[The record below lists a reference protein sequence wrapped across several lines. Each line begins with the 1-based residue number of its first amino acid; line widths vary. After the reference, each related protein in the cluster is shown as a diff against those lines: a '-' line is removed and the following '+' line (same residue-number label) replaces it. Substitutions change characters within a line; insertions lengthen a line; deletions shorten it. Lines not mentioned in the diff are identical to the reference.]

1 MSSPVLL
8 PSPDEQRRRTAI
20 DPARSFAVQAPAG
33 SGKTE
38 LLIQRVLRLLAIVE
52 RPEAIVAITFT
63 RKAAAEMLERI
74 LDALRNASE
83 GTAVAQPHERLTR
96 DLAAAV
102 LERDRALEWNL
113 LDHPGRLRVQ
123 TIDAL
128 CLSIAG
134 EMPWLSRLGAMPRI
148 EEDTRAQYEEAAR
161 RTVLLIGG
169 EPRYREPLETLLR
182 HLDNNAPRLQQLLA
196 DMLAKRDQWLPLA
209 VETDENERARIEGAM
224 SRARVEAMEAAE
236 RAIPATARE
245 AWLAVQRFLN
255 ADTPGMASVLLTED
269 GWRKRGGLNKTCGF
283 PPGSNAEKDLCSE
296 LIARLDAT
304 PGVLDALKLLR
315 KMPPLHYT
323 TQQWPIVRALLAAL
337 KMAAGQLRV
346 VFHEEGAIDF
356 CELGDAARRALG
368 SPGNP
373 SDLAFR
379 LDSRIEHLL
388 VDEFQD
394 TSRVQVELL
403 ERLTTGWQPGDG
415 RTLFLVGDPMQ
426 SIYRF
431 RGAEVGLFLQSQRHG
446 IGGLPVETLRLEA
459 NYRSVKSIVERV
471 NDLFLKM
478 FPKIDDISLGA
489 IRYSAIEATQPD
501 QGHDPGVVVHGFGE
515 HEEQLEAD
523 KVIELV
529 RNAKSRGSVAILVR
543 ARTHLPWIVDAL
555 KKERIHFQ
563 AVEIDPLNERT
574 TVQDLLALTRAM
586 LHASD
591 RISWL
596 AILRA
601 PWCGL
606 TLADLEAL
614 VRGRTA
620 QTIWDSLQ
628 NIAALS
634 EDGQRRAARLR
645 EALGDAFTE
654 QGRWPLR
661 RWVERAWIKL
671 GGPACLE
678 GDESALEDARDYF
691 DLLEAEQTGSDVRDF
706 DALSRRVTQLYAK
719 SAPDPDP
726 WLHVMTI
733 HKAKGL
739 EFDTVIVPGLGSRE
753 KIDDAQLF
761 LFHEWPSDNG
771 EQRLIA
777 PIPAGE
783 GEKDPLYKYLQEIE
797 KRKNRLERVRQLY
810 VAATRAKKRLHLLG
824 SAKAGKDGEPH
835 PHKGSMLYDLWP
847 ALTEEERECFRRDA
861 VQTQSAAGTA
871 TAAVLRRLPE
881 DWTLPTLPSPVDWEG
896 AGPLPMELRD
906 PTYEW
911 VGDSLR
917 HAGTVVHAL
926 LQRAPGEDLQI
937 PEPRLIRKALAHAG
951 VTPAEIED
959 TARRVQQALQRM
971 KTSPRGQWILRA
983 HKDARSEY
991 AITGVVAGEVV
1002 RGTVDRTFID
1012 EKGVR
1017 WIIDFKNS
1025 SHEGGGLETFLDEEQ
1040 RRYRDQLERY
1050 ARLFAPLGQPVRL
1063 GLYFP
1068 LLDGWREWAP
1078 QPDA

>member
-8 PSPDEQRRRTAI
+8 PSPDERQRRTAI
-20 DPARSFAVQAPAG
+20 DPTRSFAVQAPAG

-52 RPEAIVAITFT
+52 RPEGIVAITFT

-74 LDALRNASE
+74 LGALRGASE
-83 GTAVAQPHERLTR
+83 GATVAKPHEQLTR
-96 DLAAAV
+96 DLAAAA
-102 LERDRALEWNL
+102 LERDRALGWNL

-134 EMPWLSRLGAMPRI
+134 EMPWLARLGAMPRI
-148 EEDTRAQYEEAAR
+148 EEDMRAVYEEAAR

-169 EPRYREPLETLLR
+169 EPQYREPLETLLR
-182 HLDNNAPRLQQLLA
+182 HLDNNATRVQQLLA
-196 DMLAKRDQWLPLA
+196 DMLEKRDQWLPLA
-209 VETDENERARIEGAM
+209 VETVDSERAALENAM
-224 SRARVEAMEAAE
+224 SRARIEAVEAAE
-236 RAIPATARE
+236 RSIPAAARE
-245 AWLAVQRFLN
+245 AWFAIQRFLN
-255 ADTPGMASVLLTED
+255 VDTPGMADALLTKD
-269 GWRKRGGLNKTCGF
+269 GKWRRR
-283 PPGSNAEKDLCSE
+283 PPKGCEVKGAELMPQLE
-296 LIARLDAT
+296 AA
-304 PGVLDALKLLR
+304 PGVLDALKLLQ
-315 KMPPLHYT
+315 KLPPLRYT
-323 TQQWPIVRALLAAL
+323 DEQWTIVGALLAAL
-337 KMAAGQLRV
+337 KMAAGQLRIM
-346 VFHEEGAIDF
+346 FHEEGTIDF
-356 CELGDAARRALG
+356 CELGEAARRALG
-368 SPGNP
+368 ALGDP
-373 SDLAFR
+373 SELAFG

-403 ERLTTGWQPGDG
+403 EKLTTGWQPDDG

-431 RGAEVGLFLQSQRHG
+431 RGAEVGLFLQVQRHG
-446 IGGLPVETLRLEA
+446 IQGFPVQTLTLTA

-471 NDLFLKM
+471 NGLFHDI
-478 FPKIDDISLGA
+478 FPSIDDVAIGA
-489 IRYSAIEATQPD
+489 IPYSAIESTQPD
-501 QGHDPGVVVHGFGE
+501 QGHDPAVVIHGFSE
-515 HEEQLEAD
+515 DEEQREAG

-529 RNAKSRGSVAILVR
+529 QSSKSQGSVAILVR
-543 ARTHLPWIVDAL
+543 ARTHLPRIVDAL
-555 KKERIHFQ
+555 KKEKINFQ

-574 TVQDLLALTRAM
+574 IVQDLLALTRAM

-606 TLADLEAL
+606 LLADLEAL

-620 QTIWDSLQ
+620 ETIWESLQ
-628 NIAALS
+628 DVGALS

-645 EALGDAFTE
+645 AGLSQAFAQ

-661 RWVERAWIKL
+661 RWVERVWIKL
-671 GGPACLE
+671 GGPACLKD
-678 GDESALEDARDYF
+678 DESSLEDARDYF
-691 DLLEAEQTGSDVRDF
+691 DLLEAEQTGSDVRNF
-706 DALSRRVTQLYAK
+706 DGLSRRVAQLYAK
-719 SAPDPDP
+719 PAPGPEP

-739 EFDTVIVPGLGSRE
+739 EFDTVIVPGLGRQE
-753 KIDDAQLF
+753 AIDDPQLF
-761 LFHEWPSDNG
+761 LFHEWPSDEG
-771 EQRLIA
+771 EQGLIA
-777 PIPAGE
+777 PIPAE
-783 GEKDPLYKYLQEIE
+783 AVEKDPLYKYLQEIE

-824 SAKAGKDGEPH
+824 SAKLDKDSEPK

-847 ALTEEERECFRRDA
+847 ALTEEERKRFLPSASQVEF
-861 VQTQSAAGTA
+861 AAGTA
-871 TAAVLRRLPE
+871 IPAVLRRLPSE
-881 DWTLPTLPSPVDWEG
+881 WTPPDLPPPVDWEG
-896 AGPLPMELRD
+896 AGPLPVELRD

-917 HAGTVVHAL
+917 HAGTVVHAV

-937 PEPRLIRKALAHAG
+937 PEPRLIHKALAHAG
-951 VTPAEIED
+951 VTPAEIDD

-971 KTSPRGQWILRA
+971 KTSPRARWILRS
-983 HKDARSEY
+983 HQDARSEY
-991 AITGVVAGEVV
+991 AITGVVAGETV

-1012 EKGVR
+1012 ENGVR
-1017 WIIDFKNS
+1017 WIIDFKIS
-1025 SHEGGGLETFLDEEQ
+1025 SHEGGGLKAFLDEQQ
-1040 RRYRDQLERY
+1040 RRYSDQLERY
-1050 ARLFAPLGQPVRL
+1050 ARLFAPLGRPVRL

-1068 LLDGWREWAP
+1068 LLDGWREWGPRA
-1078 QPDA
+1078 DA

>member
-8 PSPDEQRRRTAI
+8 PSPDEQQRRTAI

-38 LLIQRVLRLLAIVE
+38 LLIQRVLRLLAIVD

-74 LDALRNASE
+74 LGALRGEAKE
-83 GTAVAQPHERLTR
+83 ELTR
-96 DLAAAV
+96 QLAAAV
-102 LERDRALEWNL
+102 VARDRELAWNL
-113 LDHPGRLRVQ
+113 AQHPGRLRIQ
-123 TIDAL
+123 TIDSL
-128 CLSIAG
+128 CLSIAR
-134 EMPWLSRLGAMPRI
+134 EMPWMARLGGMPRI
-148 EEDTRAQYEEAAR
+148 EEDTRALYEEAAR

-169 EPRYREPLETLLR
+169 EPRYREPLEILLR
-182 HLDNNAPRLQQLLA
+182 HLDNHAARLQQLLA

-209 VETDENERARIEGAM
+209 VETAEDERDRIEGAM
-224 SRARVEAMEAAE
+224 SRARAEAVEAAE
-236 RAIPATARE
+236 RSIPADVRE
-245 AWLAVQRFLN
+245 TWQEIKRFLN
-255 ADTPGMASVLLTED
+255 TDTPGMVEAILRKD
-269 GWRKRGGLNKTCGF
+269 GNWRSR
-283 PPGSNAEKDLCSE
+283 PPKGCEAQYAA
-296 LIARLDAT
+296 LIAQLDAAR
-304 PGVLDALKLLR
+304 GVTDAFKLLR
-315 KMPPLHYT
+315 KMPPPHYT
-323 TQQWPIVRALLAAL
+323 DDQWIIIRALLAAP
-337 KMAAGQLRV
+337 KMAAGQLRIL
-346 VFHEEGAIDF
+346 FHEEGTIDF
-356 CELGDAARRALG
+356 SELGEAARRALG
-368 SPGNP
+368 ALGDP
-373 SDLAFR
+373 SELAFR

-403 ERLTTGWQPGDG
+403 EKLTTGWQPGDG

-431 RGAEVGLFLQSQRHG
+431 RGAEVGLFLHVQRHG
-446 IGGLPVETLRLEA
+446 IGGFPVETLTLKA

-471 NDLFLKM
+471 NELFSDA
-478 FPKIDDISLGA
+478 FPSIDDVSLGA
-489 IRYSAIEATQPD
+489 IRYSAIKATQPD
-501 QGHDPGVVVHGFGE
+501 RGHDPAVVIHGFGE
-515 HEEQLEAD
+515 DEERLEAR

-529 RNAKSRGSVAILVR
+529 QEAKSHGTVAILVR

-555 KKERIHFQ
+555 KKEKINFQ
-563 AVEIDPLNERT
+563 AIDIDPLDERT

-620 QTIWDSLQ
+620 QTIWESLQ
-628 NIAALS
+628 DFGALS
-634 EDGQRRAARLR
+634 EDGQRRATRLR
-645 EALGDAFTE
+645 EVLSEAFAA

-678 GDESALEDARDYF
+678 GDQSALEDARDYF
-691 DLLEAEQTGSDVRDF
+691 DLLEAEQTGSDVRDL
-706 DALSRRVTQLYAK
+706 DALSRRAAQLFAK
-719 SAPDPDP
+719 PAPGPEP

-739 EFDTVIVPGLGSRE
+739 EFDTVIVPGLGRHE
-753 KIDDAQLF
+753 KTDDEQLF
-761 LFHEWPSDNG
+761 LFHEWPSDEG

-777 PIPAGE
+777 PIPAQE
-783 GEKDPLYKYLQEIE
+783 VKSDALYEYLQEIE
-797 KRKNRLERVRQLY
+797 KRKSRLERVRQLY

-824 SAKAGKDGEPH
+824 SAKPDKEGAPRPDKR
-835 PHKGSMLYDLWP
+835 SMLFDLWP
-847 ALTEEERECFRRDA
+847 GLTEEERGRFRPRA
-861 VQTQSAAGTA
+861 SQAQSAAAATA
-871 TAAVLRRLPE
+871 TPAVLRRLP
-881 DWTLPTLPSPVDWEG
+881 DGWTLPDLPRPADWEG
-896 AGPLPMELRD
+896 AGPSPVEWRD

-926 LQRAPGEDLQI
+926 LQRVPGGDLQV
-937 PEPRLIRKALAHAG
+937 PELPVLRKALAHAG
-951 VTPAEIED
+951 VTPAELED

-971 KTSPRGQWILRA
+971 KTSPRGRWILADRQ
-983 HKDARSEY
+983 DALSEY
-991 AITGVVAGEVV
+991 AITGVVEGEVV

-1017 WIIDFKNS
+1017 WIIDFKTS
-1025 SHEGGGLETFLDEEQ
+1025 AHEGGGLEAFLDEQQ

-1050 ARLFAPLGQPVRL
+1050 ARLLAPLGPPVRL

-1068 LLDGWREWAP
+1068 LLDEWREWAA
-1078 QPDA
+1078 QAAG

>member
-8 PSPDEQRRRTAI
+8 PSPDEQQRRTAI

-38 LLIQRVLRLLAIVE
+38 LLIQRVLRLLAMVE

-63 RKAAAEMLERI
+63 RKAAAEMLARI
-74 LDALRNASE
+74 LGALRGEAKE
-83 GTAVAQPHERLTR
+83 ELTR
-96 DLAAAV
+96 QLAAAV
-102 LERDRALEWNL
+102 VARDRELAWNL
-113 LDHPGRLRVQ
+113 AEHPGRLRIQ

-134 EMPWLSRLGAMPRI
+134 EMPWLARLGAMPRI
-148 EEDTRAQYEEAAR
+148 EDDTRALYEKAAR

-169 EPRYREPLETLLR
+169 EPRYREPLEVLLR
-182 HLDNNAPRLQQLLA
+182 HLDNHATRLQQLLA

-209 VETDENERARIEGAM
+209 VETDEYGRARIESAM
-224 SRARVEAMEAAE
+224 LRARVEAVEVAE
-236 RAIPATARE
+236 RSIPPAARE
-245 AWLAVQRFLN
+245 AWVEVKRFLN
-255 ADTPGMASVLLTED
+255 AGTLEMVDALLRKD
-269 GWRKRGGLNKTCGF
+269 GKWRSRLPAGCENRC
-283 PPGSNAEKDLCSE
+283 AE
-296 LIARLDAT
+296 LIDQLDAT
-304 PGVLDALKLLR
+304 RGVLEAFELLR
-315 KMPPLHYT
+315 KMPPPRYT
-323 TQQWPIVRALLAAL
+323 DAQWTIVGALLAAL
-337 KMAAGQLRV
+337 KMAAGQLRI
-346 VFHEEGAIDF
+346 VFHEEGTIDF
-356 CELGDAARRALG
+356 SELGEAARRALG
-368 SPGNP
+368 DPASP
-373 SDLAFR
+373 SELAFR

-394 TSRVQVELL
+394 TSRVQVELI

-431 RGAEVGLFLQSQRHG
+431 RGAAVGLFLHVQRHG
-446 IGGLPVETLRLEA
+446 IGGLPVETLTLKA
-459 NYRSVKSIVERV
+459 NYRSVKSVVERV
-471 NDLFLKM
+471 NGLFDDM

-489 IRYSAIEATQPD
+489 IPYSAIEATQPD
-501 QGHDPGVVVHGFGE
+501 LGRDPAVLIHGFGNDE
-515 HEEQLEAD
+515 DQLEAR
-523 KVIELV
+523 KVIDLV
-529 RNAKSRGSVAILVR
+529 RDGKPQGSVAILVR
-543 ARTHLPWIVDAL
+543 ARTHLPLIVDAL
-555 KKERIHFQ
+555 KKEKINFQ

-574 TVQDLLALTRAM
+574 TVQDLLALTRAL

-614 VRGRTA
+614 ARGRTF
-620 QTIWDSLQ
+620 QTIWESLQ

-634 EDGQRRAARLR
+634 EDGQRRATRLR
-645 EALGDAFTE
+645 EVLAEAFAE

-661 RWVERAWIKL
+661 RWVERVWIKL

-678 GDESALEDARDYF
+678 GYQSALEDARDYF
-691 DLLEAEQTGSDVRDF
+691 DLLEAEQTGSDVRDL
-706 DALSRRVTQLYAK
+706 DALSRRVGQLYAK
-719 SAPDPDP
+719 PAPGAEP

-739 EFDTVIVPGLGSRE
+739 EFDTVIVPGLGRQE
-753 KIDDAQLF
+753 PIDDPQLF
-761 LFHEWPSDNG
+761 LFHEWPSDEG

-777 PIPAGE
+777 PIPAG
-783 GEKDPLYKYLQEIE
+783 KPNDDPLYEYLQEIE

-824 SAKAGKDGEPH
+824 SAKLNKDGSP
-835 PHKGSMLYDLWP
+835 GSNTMLSDLWP
-847 ALTEEERECFRRDA
+847 ALTEEERERFRR
-861 VQTQSAAGTA
+861 SASQAESPAGA
-871 TAAVLRRLPE
+871 APPAVLRRLPE
-881 DWTLPTLPSPVDWEG
+881 GWTLPGLPPPVDWEG
-896 AGPLPMELRD
+896 AGPLPVEFRD

-926 LQRAPGEDLQI
+926 LQRAQGGDLQI
-937 PEPRLIRKALAHAG
+937 PEPPFLRKVLAHAG
-951 VTPAEIED
+951 VTPAEIEA

-971 KTSPRGQWILRA
+971 KTSPRGQWIFSS
-983 HKDARSEY
+983 HQEARSEY

-1002 RGTVDRTFID
+1002 CGTVDRTFID
-1012 EKGVR
+1012 DNGVR
-1017 WIIDFKNS
+1017 WIVDFKTS
-1025 SHEGGGLETFLDEEQ
+1025 SHEGGSLDGFLDEQQ
-1040 RRYRDQLERY
+1040 RRYRDQLEHY
-1050 ARLFAPLGQPVRL
+1050 GRLLAPLGRPVRL

-1078 QPDA
+1078 PATG

>member
-8 PSPDEQRRRTAI
+8 PSPDEQQRRTAI

-63 RKAAAEMLERI
+63 RKAAAEMRERI
-74 LDALRNASE
+74 LAALRGASE
-83 GTAVAQPHERLTR
+83 GTAVAKPHERLTR
-96 DLAAAV
+96 DLAAAA
-102 LERDRALEWNL
+102 LERDRALGWNL

-128 CLSIAG
+128 QLSIAG
-134 EMPWLSRLGAMPRI
+134 EMPWLARLGAMPGI
-148 EEDTRAQYEEAAR
+148 EEDTRALYEEAAR
-161 RTVLLIGG
+161 RTVLLIG
-169 EPRYREPLETLLR
+169 EPRYREPLEILLR
-182 HLDNNAPRLQQLLA
+182 HMDNNATRVQQLLA

-209 VETDENERARIEGAM
+209 VETVDSERVALENAMLRARIEA
-224 SRARVEAMEAAE
+224 VDAAE
-236 RAIPATARE
+236 RSIPAAARE
-245 AWLAVQRFLN
+245 GWFAIQRFLN
-255 ADTPGMASVLLTED
+255 VDTLGMADALLRKD
-269 GWRKRGGLNKTCGF
+269 GKWRSR
-283 PPGSNAEKDLCSE
+283 PPKGCDARFAE
-296 LIARLDAT
+296 LIPCLEAA
-304 PGVLDALKLLR
+304 PGVREAFKLLR
-315 KMPPLHYT
+315 KQPPPRYT
-323 TQQWPIVRALLAAL
+323 DEQWTIVGALLASL
-337 KMAAGQLRV
+337 KMAAGQLRI
-346 VFHEEGAIDF
+346 VFHEEGTIDF
-356 CELGDAARRALG
+356 CELGEAARRALG
-368 SPGNP
+368 ALGDP

-431 RGAEVGLFLQSQRHG
+431 RGAEVGLFLHAQRHG
-446 IGGLPVETLRLEA
+446 IRGFPVETLPLTA

-471 NDLFLKM
+471 NRLFLDM
-478 FPKIDDISLGA
+478 FPSIDDVALGA
-489 IRYSAIEATQPD
+489 IPYTAIEATQPD
-501 QGHDPGVVVHGFGE
+501 QEHDPAVVVHGFSE
-515 HEEQLEAD
+515 DENQLEALR
-523 KVIELV
+523 VIELV
-529 RNAKSRGSVAILVR
+529 QEAKSRGSVAILVR
-543 ARTHLPWIVDAL
+543 ARTHLPWIVEAL
-555 KKERIHFQ
+555 KKEKINFQ
-563 AVEIDPLNERT
+563 AVDIDPLNERI
-574 TVQDLLALTRAM
+574 TVQDLLALTRVM

-620 QTIWDSLQ
+620 QTIWESLQ
-628 NIAALS
+628 DIGALS

-645 EALGDAFTE
+645 EVLDEAFAE
-654 QGRWPLR
+654 QGRLPLR
-661 RWVERAWIKL
+661 RWVERVWIKL

-678 GDESALEDARDYF
+678 GNQSALEDARDYF
-691 DLLEAEQTGSDVRDF
+691 DLLEAEQTGSDLRDF
-706 DALSRRVTQLYAK
+706 DALSRRVAQLYAK
-719 SAPDPDP
+719 PAPGPEP
-726 WLHVMTI
+726 WLQVMTV

-739 EFDTVIVPGLGSRE
+739 EFDTVIVPGLGRQE
-753 KIDDAQLF
+753 PIEDPQLF
-761 LFHEWPSDNG
+761 LFHEWPSDEG

-777 PIPAGE
+777 PIRAE
-783 GEKDPLYKYLQEIE
+783 QSKNDPLYEYLQEIE

-824 SAKAGKDGEPH
+824 SAKLNKDGEPQ

-847 ALTEEERECFRRDA
+847 ALTDEERKRFLPNA
-861 VQTQSAAGTA
+861 AQAQSAATTA
-871 TAAVLRRLPE
+871 TPAVLRRLP
-881 DWTLPTLPSPVDWEG
+881 DGWTLPGLPPPVAWEG
-896 AGPLPMELRD
+896 AGPLPVELRD

-926 LQRAPGEDLQI
+926 LQRAPGGDLQI
-937 PEPRLIRKALAHAG
+937 PEARLIRKALAHAG
-951 VTPAEIED
+951 VTPAEIDD
-959 TARRVQQALQRM
+959 TAHRVQQALQRM
-971 KTSPRGQWILRA
+971 KTNPRGQWILGS
-983 HKDARSEY
+983 HQDARSEY

-1002 RGTVDRTFID
+1002 RGLVDRTFID
-1012 EKGVR
+1012 ESGVR
-1017 WIIDFKNS
+1017 WVIDFKTS
-1025 SHEGGGLETFLDEEQ
+1025 SHEGGGLEAFLDEQQ
-1040 RRYRDQLERY
+1040 RRYCGQLERY
-1050 ARLFAPLGQPVRL
+1050 ARLFVPLGRPVRL

-1068 LLDGWREWAP
+1068 LLDGWREWVP
-1078 QPDA
+1078 QPAG

>member
-8 PSPDEQRRRTAI
+8 PSPDERQRRTAI
-20 DPARSFAVQAPAG
+20 DPTRSFAVQAPAG

-74 LDALRNASE
+74 LGALRGASE
-83 GTAVAQPHERLTR
+83 GTAVAKPHERLTR
-96 DLAAAV
+96 DLAAAA
-102 LERDRALEWNL
+102 LDRDRALGRNL

-134 EMPWLSRLGAMPRI
+134 EMPWLARLGAMPRI
-148 EEDTRAQYEEAAR
+148 EENMRAVYEEAAR

-169 EPRYREPLETLLR
+169 EPRYREPLEILLR
-182 HLDNNAPRLQQLLA
+182 HLDNNATRVQQLLA
-196 DMLAKRDQWLPLA
+196 DMLEKRDQWLPLA
-209 VETDENERARIEGAM
+209 VETDEEERARIEGAM
-224 SRARVEAMEAAE
+224 SRARIEAVEAAE
-236 RAIPATARE
+236 RSIPAAARE
-245 AWLAVQRFLN
+245 GWFAIQRFLN
-255 ADTPGMASVLLTED
+255 VDALGMADALLRKD
-269 GWRKRGGLNKTCGF
+269 GKWRSR
-283 PPGSNAEKDLCSE
+283 PPKGCEARFAE
-296 LIARLDAT
+296 LIARLEAAPD
-304 PGVLDALKLLR
+304 VLDALKLLQKLPR
-315 KMPPLHYT
+315 LRYT
-323 TQQWPIVRALLAAL
+323 AEQWTIVRALLAAL
-337 KMAAGQLRV
+337 KMAAGQLRI
-346 VFHEEGAIDF
+346 VFHEEGTIDF
-356 CELGDAARRALG
+356 SELGEAARRALG
-368 SPGNP
+368 ALGDP
-373 SDLAFR
+373 SELAFR

-403 ERLTTGWQPGDG
+403 EKLTTGWQPGDG

-431 RGAEVGLFLQSQRHG
+431 RGAEVGLFLQVQRHG
-446 IGGLPVETLRLEA
+446 IQGFPVQTLPLTA

-471 NDLFLKM
+471 NGMFLRM
-478 FPKIDDISLGA
+478 FPSIDDVAIGA
-489 IRYSAIEATQPD
+489 IPYSAIEATQPD
-501 QGHDPGVVVHGFGE
+501 EGRDPAVVVHGFGE
-515 HEEQLEAD
+515 DEEQLEVR

-529 RNAKSRGSVAILVR
+529 QGAKSQGRVAILVR
-543 ARTHLPWIVDAL
+543 ARTHLPRIVDAL
-555 KKERIHFQ
+555 KKERINFQ
-563 AVEIDPLNERT
+563 AIEIDPLNERT
-574 TVQDLLALTRAM
+574 VVQDVLALTRAM

-614 VRGRTA
+614 VRGRTD
-620 QTIWDSLQ
+620 QTIWESLQ
-628 NIAALS
+628 DLGALS
-634 EDGQRRAARLR
+634 EDGQRRAARLL
-645 EALGDAFTE
+645 EALAEAFAE

-661 RWVERAWIKL
+661 RWVERVWIRL

-678 GDESALEDARDYF
+678 GDQSALEDARDYF

-706 DALSRRVTQLYAK
+706 DALSQRVAQLYAK
-719 SAPDPDP
+719 PAPGPEP

-739 EFDTVIVPGLGSRE
+739 EFDTVIVPGLGRQE
-753 KIDDAQLF
+753 PIDDPQLF
-761 LFHEWPSDNG
+761 LFHEWPSDDG

-777 PIPAGE
+777 PIPAE
-783 GEKDPLYKYLQEIE
+783 AGEKDPLYEYLQEIE

-824 SAKAGKDGEPH
+824 SAKVDKDGEPR

-847 ALTEEERECFRRDA
+847 ALTEEERGRFRRGA
-861 VQTQSAAGTA
+861 SQVEFAAGA
-871 TAAVLRRLPE
+871 ASPAVLRRLPGG
-881 DWTLPTLPSPVDWEG
+881 WTLPDLPPPVYWEG
-896 AGPLPMELRD
+896 ARPLPVELRD

-917 HAGTVVHAL
+917 LAGTVVHAV

-959 TARRVQQALQRM
+959 TAQRVQQALRRM
-971 KTSPRGQWILRA
+971 KTSPRGRWILGS
-983 HKDARSEY
+983 HQDARSEY
-991 AITGVVAGEVV
+991 GITGVVAGEVV
-1002 RGTVDRTFID
+1002 RGLVDRTFID
-1012 EKGVR
+1012 ESGAR
-1017 WIIDFKNS
+1017 WIIDFKIS
-1025 SHEGGGLETFLDEEQ
+1025 SHEGGGLEAFLDEQQ
-1040 RRYRDQLERY
+1040 RRYCDQLGRY
-1050 ARLFAPLGQPVRL
+1050 ARLFAPLGRPVRL

-1068 LLDGWREWAP
+1068 LLDGWREWTP
-1078 QPDA
+1078 QAAD

>member
-38 LLIQRVLRLLAIVE
+38 LLIQRVLRLLAIAE

-63 RKAAAEMLERI
+63 RKAAAEMLDRI
-74 LDALRNASE
+74 LEALRGASQ
-83 GTAVAQPHERLTR
+83 GTAVEKPHERLTR
-96 DLAAAV
+96 DLAAAA
-102 LERDRALEWNL
+102 LDRDRALEWNL

-128 CLSIAG
+128 CLSVAG
-134 EMPWLSRLGAMPRI
+134 EMPWLARLGAMPRI

-182 HLDNNAPRLQQLLA
+182 HLDNNATRLQQLLA

-209 VETDENERARIEGAM
+209 VKTVDSERGVLEKAM
-224 SRARVEAMEAAE
+224 SRARVEAEGAAE
-236 RAIPATARE
+236 RSIPAAVRE
-245 AWLAVQRFLN
+245 AWAEVQRFLN
-255 ADTPGMASVLLTED
+255 VDTLGMVDALLTKSNT
-269 GWRKRGGLNKTCGF
+269 WRRRLPAGCE
-283 PPGSNAEKDLCSE
+283 ARCAE
-296 LIARLDAT
+296 LIARLDDP
-304 PGVLDALKLLR
+304 PGVLDAFKLLR
-315 KMPPLHYT
+315 KMPPPRYT
-323 TQQWPIVRALLAAL
+323 DEQWPIIRALLAAL
-337 KMAAGQLRV
+337 KMAASQLRI

-356 CELGDAARRALG
+356 CELGEAARRALG
-368 SPGNP
+368 ALDEP
-373 SDLAFR
+373 SELAFR

-431 RGAEVGLFLQSQRHG
+431 RGAEVGLFLHAQRHG

-459 NYRSVKSIVERV
+459 NYRSLKSLVERV
-471 NDLFLKM
+471 NGLFSGM
-478 FPKIDDISLGA
+478 FPKIDDVSLGA
-489 IRYSAIEATQPD
+489 IPYSAIEATQPD
-501 QGHDPGVVVHGFGE
+501 QGRDPALVVHGFAE
-515 HEEQLEAD
+515 HEEQLEAA

-529 RNAKSRGSVAILVR
+529 RDAESRGSVAILVR

-555 KKERIHFQ
+555 KQEKISFQ

-620 QTIWDSLQ
+620 QTVWDSLQ

-645 EALGDAFTE
+645 QALADAFTE

-661 RWVERAWIKL
+661 RWVERVWIRL

-678 GDESALEDARDYF
+678 GDQSALEDARDYF
-691 DLLEAEQTGSDVRDF
+691 DLLEAEQTGSDLPDF

-719 SAPDPDP
+719 SAPGPKP

-739 EFDTVIVPGLGSRE
+739 EFDTVIVPGLGRQE
-753 KIDDAQLF
+753 PIDDPQLF
-761 LFHEWPSDNG
+761 LFHEWPSDEG

-810 VAATRAKKRLHLLG
+810 VAATRAKRRLHLLG

-835 PHKGSMLYDLWP
+835 PHKGSMLHDLWP
-847 ALTEEERECFRRDA
+847 ALTDEERGRFRRDA
-861 VQTQSAAGTA
+861 APAQSAAGTA
-871 TAAVLRRLPE
+871 TAAVLRRLPG
-881 DWTLPTLPSPVDWEG
+881 DWTLPALPPPVDWEG
-896 AGPLPMELRD
+896 AGPMPVELRD

-917 HAGTVVHAL
+917 HAGTVLHAL

-951 VTPAEIED
+951 VTPAEIDD
-959 TARRVQQALQRM
+959 TAQRVQQALRRM
-971 KTSPRGQWILRA
+971 KASPRGQWILRE

-991 AITGVVAGEVV
+991 AVTGVVAGEVV

-1012 EKGVR
+1012 DKGVR
-1017 WIIDFKNS
+1017 WIIDFKTS
-1025 SHEGGGLETFLDEEQ
+1025 SHEGGGRETFLDEEQ

-1078 QPDA
+1078 PPAD

>member
-8 PSPDEQRRRTAI
+8 PSPDGHQRRTAI
-20 DPARSFAVQAPAG
+20 DPTRSFAVQAPAG

-63 RKAAAEMLERI
+63 KKAAAEMRERI
-74 LDALRNASE
+74 LGALRDASQ
-83 GTAVAQPHERLTR
+83 GTAVAKPHEQFTR
-96 DLAAAV
+96 DLAVAA
-102 LERDRALEWNL
+102 LDRDRALGWNL

-128 CLSIAG
+128 QLSIAG
-134 EMPWLSRLGAMPRI
+134 EMPWLARLGAMPRI
-148 EEDTRAQYEEAAR
+148 EEDTRTLYEEAAR

-182 HLDNNAPRLQQLLA
+182 HLDNNATRVQQLLA

-209 VETDENERARIEGAM
+209 VETVDSERAALENAM
-224 SRARVEAMEAAE
+224 LRARAEAADAAE
-236 RAIPATARE
+236 RSIPASARE
-245 AWLAVQRFLN
+245 AWVEIKSFLN
-255 ADTPGMASVLLTED
+255 ADTLKMADALLTKN
-269 GWRKRGGLNKTCGF
+269 GNWRRR
-283 PPGSNAEKDLCSE
+283 PPKGCEARFES
-296 LIARLDAT
+296 LIARLDAA
-304 PGVLDALKLLR
+304 PGVLDAFKLLQ
-315 KMPPLHYT
+315 KLPPPRYT
-323 TQQWPIVRALLAAL
+323 DGQWTIVGALLAAL
-337 KMAAGQLRV
+337 KMAAGQLRI
-346 VFHEEGAIDF
+346 VFHEEGTIDF
-356 CELGDAARRALG
+356 CELGEAARRALG
-368 SPGNP
+368 ALGDP

-403 ERLTTGWQPGDG
+403 EMLTTGWQPADG

-431 RGAEVGLFLQSQRHG
+431 RGAEVGLFLHVQRHG
-446 IGGLPVETLRLEA
+446 IGSLAVDTLTLTV

-471 NDLFLKM
+471 NGLFLGM
-478 FPKIDDISLGA
+478 FPAIDDVALGA
-489 IRYSAIEATQPD
+489 IPYKAITSTQPD
-501 QGHDPGVVVHGFGE
+501 QGHDPAVVVHGFGE
-515 HEEQLEAD
+515 HEQQLEAG

-529 RNAKSRGSVAILVR
+529 QEAQSQGTVAILVR
-543 ARTHLPWIVDAL
+543 ARTHLPRIVDAL
-555 KKERIHFQ
+555 KQEKINFQ
-563 AVEIDPLNERT
+563 ALEIDPLSERT

-586 LHASD
+586 LQSSD

-606 TLADLEAL
+606 MLADFEAL

-620 QTIWDSLQ
+620 QTIWESLQ
-628 NIAALS
+628 DLGALS
-634 EDGQRRAARLR
+634 EDGQRRATRLR
-645 EALGDAFTE
+645 EALAEAFAE
-654 QGRWPLR
+654 QGRWHLR
-661 RWVERAWIKL
+661 RWVERVWMKL

-691 DLLEAEQTGSDVRDF
+691 DLLEDQQTGSDVRDL
-706 DALSRRVTQLYAK
+706 DALSRRVAQLYAK
-719 SAPDPDP
+719 PAPGPDP

-739 EFDTVIVPGLGSRE
+739 EFDTVIVPGLGRPE
-753 KIDDAQLF
+753 PTDDEQLF
-761 LFHEWPSDNG
+761 LFHEWPSHEG
-771 EQRLIA
+771 EKRLIA
-777 PIPAGE
+777 PIPAHE
-783 GEKDPLYKYLQEIE
+783 REKEPLYEYLKEIE

-810 VAATRAKKRLHLLG
+810 VAATRAKSRLHLLG
-824 SAKAGKDGEPH
+824 SARLDKDGEPR

-847 ALTEEERECFRRDA
+847 ALTDQERGRFRPGRAQSPSDA
-861 VQTQSAAGTA
+861 VIAPPAF
-871 TAAVLRRLPE
+871 LRRLP
-881 DWTLPTLPSPVDWEG
+881 DLWTLPGLPPPLEWDG
-896 AGPLPMELRD
+896 AGPLPLELRD

-911 VGDSLR
+911 VSDTLR

-926 LQRAPGEDLQI
+926 LQRASGGDLQI

-951 VTPAEIED
+951 VTPAEMD
-959 TARRVQQALQRM
+959 DAARRVQQALHRM
-971 KTSPRGQWILRA
+971 KTSPRARWILDN
-983 HKDARSEY
+983 HQDARSEY
-991 AITGVVAGEVV
+991 AVTGVVAGEVV
-1002 RGTVDRTFID
+1002 RGLVDRTFID
-1012 EKGVR
+1012 DTGVR
-1017 WIIDFKNS
+1017 WIIDFKTS
-1025 SHEGGGLETFLDEEQ
+1025 SHEGGGLEAFLDEQQ
-1040 RRYRDQLERY
+1040 RRYSDQLERY
-1050 ARLFAPLGQPVRL
+1050 ARLFAPRGRPVRL

-1078 QPDA
+1078 RAGA

>member
-1 MSSPVLL
+1 M
-8 PSPDEQRRRTAI
+8 R
-20 DPARSFAVQAPAG
+20 
-33 SGKTE
+33 
-38 LLIQRVLRLLAIVE
+38 
-52 RPEAIVAITFT
+52 
-63 RKAAAEMLERI
+63 ERI
-74 LDALRNASE
+74 LGALRGASE
-83 GTAVAQPHERLTR
+83 GAPVAKPHEQITR
-96 DLAAAV
+96 DLAAAA
-102 LERDRALEWNL
+102 LERDRALGWNL
-113 LDHPGRLRVQ
+113 LDHPGLLRVQ

-134 EMPWLSRLGAMPRI
+134 EMPWLARLGAVPRI
-148 EEDTRAQYEEAAR
+148 EEDMRAQYEEAAR

-169 EPRYREPLETLLR
+169 EPRYREPLEILLR
-182 HLDNNAPRLQQLLA
+182 HLDNNAARLQQLLA
-196 DMLAKRDQWLPLA
+196 DMLGKRDQWLPLA
-209 VETDENERARIEGAM
+209 VETVDSERVALENAI
-224 SRARVEAMEAAE
+224 SRARVEAVDAAE
-236 RAIPATARE
+236 RSIPAAARE
-245 AWLAVQRFLN
+245 AWFAIQRVLN
-255 ADTPGMASVLLTED
+255 VDTLGMADALLRKD
-269 GWRKRGGLNKTCGF
+269 GKWRSRSPKGCEALF
-283 PPGSNAEKDLCSE
+283 AE
-296 LIARLDAT
+296 LIPRPDAAS
-304 PGVLDALKLLR
+304 GVRDALKLLQ
-315 KMPPLHYT
+315 KLPPPRYT
-323 TQQWPIVRALLAAL
+323 DEQWTIVRALLASL
-337 KMAAGQLRV
+337 KMAAGQLRI

-356 CELGDAARRALG
+356 SELGEAARQSLGALG
-368 SPGNP
+368 DP
-373 SDLAFR
+373 SELAFR

-403 ERLTTGWQPGDG
+403 EKLTTGWQLGDG
-415 RTLFLVGDPMQ
+415 RTLFLVGNPMQ
-426 SIYRF
+426 LIYRL
-431 RGAEVGLFLQSQRHG
+431 RGAEVGLFLHVQRHG
-446 IGGLPVETLRLEA
+446 IGGFPVDTLPLTA

-471 NDLFLKM
+471 NGLFLDM
-478 FPKIDDISLGA
+478 FPKIDDVAIGA
-489 IRYSAIEATQPD
+489 IPYSKIEATQPD
-501 QGHDPGVVVHGFGE
+501 QGHDPAVVVHGFGE
-515 HEEQLEAD
+515 GEEQLEAR

-529 RNAKSRGSVAILVR
+529 REGKSQGSVAILVR
-543 ARTHLPWIVDAL
+543 ARPHLPWIVNAL
-555 KKERIHFQ
+555 KREKLSFQ

-620 QTIWDSLQ
+620 QTIWESLQ
-628 NIAALS
+628 DLGALS
-634 EDGQRRAARLR
+634 EDGQCRATRLR
-645 EALGDAFTE
+645 DTLTDAFAE
-654 QGRWPLR
+654 QGRWPLG
-661 RWVERAWIKL
+661 RWVERVWIRL

-706 DALSRRVTQLYAK
+706 DALNRRVAQLYAK
-719 SAPDPDP
+719 PAPGLEP

-739 EFDTVIVPGLGSRE
+739 EFDTVIVPGLGRQE
-753 KIDDAQLF
+753 KTDDEQLF
-761 LFHEWPSDNG
+761 LFHEWPSDEG

-777 PIPAGE
+777 PIPAQE
-783 GEKDPLYKYLQEIE
+783 VKNDALYEYLQEIE
-797 KRKNRLERVRQLY
+797 KRKSRLERVRQLY

-824 SAKAGKDGEPH
+824 SAKPDKDGEPR

-847 ALTEEERECFRRDA
+847 ALTEDERDRFRRGA
-861 VQTQSAAGTA
+861 SQAQSAAANA
-871 TAAVLRRLPE
+871 TPAVLRRLPE
-881 DWTLPTLPSPVDWEG
+881 GWMLPDLPPPVDWEG
-896 AGPLPMELRD
+896 AGPAPVELRD

-926 LQRAPGEDLQI
+926 LQRAPGADLQI

-971 KTSPRGQWILRA
+971 KTSPRGQWILA
-983 HKDARSEY
+983 DHQDARSEY

-1002 RGTVDRTFID
+1002 RGLVDRTFID
-1012 EKGVR
+1012 ENGVC
-1017 WIIDFKNS
+1017 WIIDFKTS
-1025 SHEGGGLETFLDEEQ
+1025 SHEGGGLDGFLDEQQ
-1040 RRYRDQLERY
+1040 RRYRDQMERY
-1050 ARLFAPLGQPVRL
+1050 ARLFAPLGRPVRM

-1068 LLDGWREWAP
+1068 LLDEWREWAP
-1078 QPDA
+1078 QAAG

>member
-1 MSSPVLL
+1 MSSPVLF
-8 PSPDEQRRRTAI
+8 PSPDERQRRTAI
-20 DPARSFAVQAPAG
+20 DPTRSFAVQAPAG

-63 RKAAAEMLERI
+63 RKAAAEMRERI
-74 LDALRNASE
+74 LGALRGEAKE
-83 GTAVAQPHERLTR
+83 ELTR
-96 DLAAAV
+96 QLAAAV
-102 LERDRALEWNL
+102 VARDRELAWNL
-113 LDHPGRLRVQ
+113 AEHPSRLRIQ

-128 CLSIAG
+128 WLSIAR
-134 EMPWLSRLGAMPRI
+134 EMPWMARLGAMPRI
-148 EEDTRAQYEEAAR
+148 EEDTRALYEEAAR

-169 EPRYREPLETLLR
+169 ETRYREPLEILLR
-182 HLDNNAPRLQQLLA
+182 HLDNNATRLQQLLA

-209 VETDENERARIEGAM
+209 VETVDSERGALENAMLRARIEA
-224 SRARVEAMEAAE
+224 VEAAE
-236 RAIPATARE
+236 RSIPAAARD
-245 AWLAVQRFLN
+245 AWVQIKRFLS
-255 ADTPGMASVLLTED
+255 ADTPGMVEELLTK
-269 GWRKRGGLNKTCGF
+269 GSTWRRRLPASCA
-283 PPGSNAEKDLCSE
+283 SQLAE
-296 LIARLDAT
+296 LIAQLDAT
-304 PGVLDALKLLR
+304 RGVLEAFKLLR
-315 KMPPLHYT
+315 KVPPPCYT
-323 TQQWPIVRALLAAL
+323 DEQWTIVGALLASL
-337 KMAAGQLRV
+337 KMAAGQLRI
-346 VFHEEGAIDF
+346 VFHEEGTIDF
-356 CELGDAARRALG
+356 CELGEAARQALG
-368 SPGNP
+368 AHGDP
-373 SDLAFR
+373 SELAFR

-403 ERLTTGWQPGDG
+403 EKLTTGWQPGDG

-431 RGAEVGLFLQSQRHG
+431 RGAEVGLFLQVQRHG
-446 IGGLPVETLRLEA
+446 IGGLPMETLTLKA
-459 NYRSVKSIVERV
+459 NYRSVRSIVERV
-471 NDLFLKM
+471 NGLFLGM
-478 FPKIDDISLGA
+478 FPTIDDVSLGA
-489 IRYSAIEATQPD
+489 IPYSRIEATQPD
-501 QGHDPGVVVHGFGE
+501 QSDDPAVVIHGFGE
-515 HEEQLEAD
+515 HEEQLEAA

-529 RNAKSRGSVAILVR
+529 RDAKSHGSVAILVR
-543 ARTHLPWIVDAL
+543 ARTHLPRIVDAL
-555 KKERIHFQ
+555 KKEKLNFQ
-563 AVEIDPLNERT
+563 AIDIDPLNERT

-591 RISWL
+591 RVSWL

-620 QTIWDSLQ
+620 QTIWESLRDLG
-628 NIAALS
+628 ALS
-634 EDGQRRAARLR
+634 EEGQLRATRLR
-645 EALGDAFTE
+645 EALAEAFAG

-661 RWVERAWIKL
+661 RWVERVWIKL

-706 DALSRRVTQLYAK
+706 DALSRRVAELFAK
-719 SAPDPDP
+719 PAPGPEP

-739 EFDTVIVPGLGSRE
+739 EFDTVIVPGLGRQE
-753 KIDDAQLF
+753 KKDDEQLF
-761 LFHEWPSDNG
+761 LFHEWPSDEG

-777 PIPAGE
+777 PIPPQE
-783 GEKDPLYKYLQEIE
+783 SRKDPLYEYLQEIE
-797 KRKNRLERVRQLY
+797 KRKSRLERVRQLY
-810 VAATRAKKRLHLLG
+810 VAATRAKKRVHLLG
-824 SAKAGKDGEPH
+824 SARLNKDGDPQ

-847 ALTEEERECFRRDA
+847 ALAEEERGRFRPRA
-861 VQTQSAAGTA
+861 SQAQSTAGCA
-871 TAAVLRRLPE
+871 PPALLRRLPG
-881 DWTLPTLPSPVDWEG
+881 DWMPPDLPPPVDWEG
-896 AGPLPMELRD
+896 AGPLPVELRD

-926 LQRAPGEDLQI
+926 LQRAKGGDLQI
-937 PEPRLIRKALAHAG
+937 PELPVLRRSLAHAG

-971 KTSPRGQWILRA
+971 KDSPWGRWILGS
-983 HKDARSEY
+983 HQDARSEY
-991 AITGVVAGEVV
+991 AITGVVAGQVV
-1002 RGTVDRTFID
+1002 RGLVDRTFID
-1012 EKGVR
+1012 EQGVR
-1017 WIIDFKNS
+1017 WIIDFKTS
-1025 SHEGGGLETFLDEEQ
+1025 SHEGGGLEAFLDEQQ

-1050 ARLFAPLGQPVRL
+1050 AGLLAPLGRPVRL

-1068 LLDGWREWAP
+1068 LLDGWREWTP
-1078 QPDA
+1078 QAAG

>member
-8 PSPDEQRRRTAI
+8 PSPDEQQRRTAI

-52 RPEAIVAITFT
+52 TPEAIVAITFT

-74 LDALRNASE
+74 LGALRGEAKE
-83 GTAVAQPHERLTR
+83 ELTR
-96 DLAAAV
+96 QLAAAV
-102 LERDRALEWNL
+102 VARDRELAWNL
-113 LDHPGRLRVQ
+113 AEHPGRLRIQ

-128 CLSIAG
+128 GLSIAG
-134 EMPWLSRLGAMPRI
+134 QMPWLARLGAMPRI
-148 EEDTRAQYEEAAR
+148 EEDTRPQYEEAAR

-182 HLDNNAPRLQQLLA
+182 HLDNNAARLQQLLA
-196 DMLAKRDQWLPLA
+196 DMLAKRDQWLPLS
-209 VETDENERARIEGAM
+209 VETDQDERARIEGAM
-224 SRARVEAMEAAE
+224 SRARIEAIEAAE
-236 RAIPATARE
+236 RSIPAAARD
-245 AWLAVQRFLN
+245 AWIEIKRSLSV
-255 ADTPGMASVLLTED
+255 DTPGMVEAILRKD
-269 GWRKRGGLNKTCGF
+269 GNWRSRPPKRCEAQYTV
-283 PPGSNAEKDLCSE
+283 
-296 LIARLDAT
+296 LIAQLDAAG
-304 PGVLDALKLLR
+304 GVLDAFKLLR
-315 KMPPLHYT
+315 KMPPLRYSDG
-323 TQQWPIVRALLAAL
+323 QWTIVGALLAAL
-337 KMAAGQLRV
+337 KMAAGQLRI
-346 VFHEEGAIDF
+346 VFHEEGTIDF
-356 CELGDAARRALG
+356 CELGEAARQALG
-368 SPGNP
+368 SLGDP

-394 TSRVQVELL
+394 TSRVQVELI

-431 RGAEVGLFLQSQRHG
+431 RGAEVGLFLHVQRHG
-446 IGGLPVETLRLEA
+446 IGGLPLETLRLEA

-471 NDLFLKM
+471 NGLFRDM
-478 FPKIDDISLGA
+478 FPKIDDVALGA
-489 IRYSAIEATQPD
+489 ILYSEIEATQPD
-501 QGHDPGVVVHGFGE
+501 QGHDPAVVIHGFGE
-515 HEEQLEAD
+515 HEEQLEAG

-529 RNAKSRGSVAILVR
+529 REAKSRGSVAILVR
-543 ARTHLPWIVDAL
+543 ARTHLPWIVAAL
-555 KKERIHFQ
+555 KKEKINFQ
-563 AVEIDPLNERT
+563 AIEIDPLNERT

-586 LHASD
+586 LHAAD

-620 QTIWDSLQ
+620 QTIWETLQ
-628 NIAALS
+628 DLGALTA
-634 EDGQRRAARLR
+634 DGQRRATRLR
-645 EALGDAFTE
+645 DVLAEAFAEL
-654 QGRWPLR
+654 GRWPLR
-661 RWVERAWIKL
+661 RWVERVWIKL

-678 GDESALEDARDYF
+678 GDQSGLEDARDYF
-691 DLLEAEQTGSDVRDF
+691 DLLEAEQTGSDVRDL
-706 DALSRRVTQLYAK
+706 DGLSRRVAQLYAK
-719 SAPDPDP
+719 PAPGPEP

-739 EFDTVIVPGLGSRE
+739 EFDTVIVPGLGRQE
-753 KIDDAQLF
+753 PTDDEQLF
-761 LFHEWPSDNG
+761 LFHEWPSGEG

-777 PIPAGE
+777 PIPPQE
-783 GEKDPLYKYLQEIE
+783 VKKDPLYEYLQEIE
-797 KRKNRLERVRQLY
+797 KRKGRLERVRQLY

-824 SAKAGKDGEPH
+824 SARLNKDGKPQ
-835 PHKGSMLYDLWP
+835 PHKGSMLFDLWP
-847 ALTEEERECFRRDA
+847 ALTDEERERFRPRA
-861 VQTQSAAGTA
+861 SQAQSATHA
-871 TAAVLRRLPE
+871 TPAVLRCLPE
-881 DWTLPTLPSPVDWEG
+881 GWTLPDLPRPVGWEG
-896 AGPLPMELRD
+896 AGRPPAELRD

-926 LQRAPGEDLQI
+926 LQRAPDADMRI
-937 PEPRLIRKALAHAG
+937 PELPVLRKALAHAG

-959 TARRVQQALQRM
+959 TARRVWQALQRM
-971 KTSPRGQWILRA
+971 KESPRGCWILGHHR
-983 HKDARSEY
+983 DARSEY
-991 AITGVVAGEVV
+991 GITGVVAGEVV

-1012 EKGVR
+1012 ENGVR
-1017 WIIDFKNS
+1017 WIIDFKTS
-1025 SHEGGGLETFLDEEQ
+1025 SHEGGGLEAFLDEQQ
-1040 RRYRDQLERY
+1040 RRYCDQLERY
-1050 ARLFAPLGQPVRL
+1050 ARLLAPLGRPVRL

-1068 LLDGWREWAP
+1068 LLDGWREWAA
-1078 QPDA
+1078 QAAG